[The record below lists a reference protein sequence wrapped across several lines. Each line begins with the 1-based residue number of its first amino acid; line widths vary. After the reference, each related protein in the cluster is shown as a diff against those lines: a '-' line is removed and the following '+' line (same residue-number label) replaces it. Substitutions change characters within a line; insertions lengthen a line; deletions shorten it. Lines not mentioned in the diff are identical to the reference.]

1 MNTLVASK
9 RSGEGLRFLLLL
21 SGMSMT
27 MLVAR
32 CLLTQDFYFKLLSW
46 NLFLA
51 WIPLMLVLAMRQ
63 ASERGWLP
71 AGALWAG
78 LAGWLLFLPNAP
90 YIITDLFHVRSVSE
104 QTLWFDTMMI
114 FLFALTGLLAGLYS
128 QLLVHRLLNERFGR
142 RLTWLAMLACL
153 VLTSF
158 GIYLGRYGRW
168 NSWDL
173 VTDPLAL
180 TTAIITSFRDPVAL
194 KLTLSY
200 TFALVVLYVGFVE
213 YVQRHTHES
222 LD

>member
-1 MNTLVASK
+1 MNTILTYR
-9 RSGEGLRFLLLL
+9 RSGEGLRLLLML
-21 SGMSMT
+21 SGMSIM
-27 MLVAR
+27 MLIAR
-32 CLLTQDFYFKLLSW
+32 CLLTQDFFFSLLSW

-51 WIPLMLVLAMRQ
+51 WVPLLIVLAVRQ
-63 ASERGWLP
+63 VSGQGWLP
-71 AGALWAG
+71 AGARWMG
-78 LAGWLLFLPNAP
+78 LAVWLLFLPNAP
-90 YIITDLFHVRSVSE
+90 YIITDLFHVRHVSE

-128 QLLVHRLLNERFGR
+128 QLLVHRLLNQLFGK

-180 TTAIITSFRDPVAL
+180 AEALVVSLQNPVAL